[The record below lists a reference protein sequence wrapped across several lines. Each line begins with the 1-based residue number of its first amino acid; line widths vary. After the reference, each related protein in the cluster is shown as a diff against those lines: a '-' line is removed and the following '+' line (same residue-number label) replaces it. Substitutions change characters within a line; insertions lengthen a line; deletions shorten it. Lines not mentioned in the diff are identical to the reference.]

1 MIHLEVTL
9 LSNEG
14 SEDMA
19 GKQERFYEV
28 LLSSRGKHIFSIP
41 LNVI

>member
-1 MIHLEVTL
+1 MELIL

-19 GKQERFYEV
+19 GKQDRVDEV
-28 LLSSRGKHIFSIP
+28 VLRSRGKHIFSIF